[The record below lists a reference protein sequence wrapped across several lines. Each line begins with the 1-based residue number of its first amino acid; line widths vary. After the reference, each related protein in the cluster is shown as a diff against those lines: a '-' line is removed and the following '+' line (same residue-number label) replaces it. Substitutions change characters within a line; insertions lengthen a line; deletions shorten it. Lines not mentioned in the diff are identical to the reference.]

1 MIETELKARLEA
13 ALAPVRLIVHDD
25 SALHHGHA
33 GAQGG
38 ASHFRVE
45 VVSAKFEGLSRVAR
59 HRLVYHSCADLMLAR
74 IHALAIV
81 ALTPTEAAHSKNSA
95 QS

>member
-1 MIETELKARLEA
+1 
-13 ALAPVRLIVHDD
+13 
-25 SALHHGHA
+25 
-33 GAQGG
+33 
-38 ASHFRVE
+38 
-45 VVSAKFEGLSRVAR
+45 
-59 HRLVYHSCADLMLAR
+59 MLAR